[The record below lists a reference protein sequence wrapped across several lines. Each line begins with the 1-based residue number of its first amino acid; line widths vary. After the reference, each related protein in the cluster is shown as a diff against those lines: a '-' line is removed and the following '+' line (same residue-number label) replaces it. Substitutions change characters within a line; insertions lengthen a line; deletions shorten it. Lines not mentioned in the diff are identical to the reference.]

1 MAENHLNILGL
12 TDEQV
17 ILARRQYGQNQLDY
31 KKENTFLDTVKR
43 VAKDPMMLLL
53 LLAASI
59 YFISGKIADGMA

>member
-31 KKENTFLDTVKR
+31 KKENTVVLF
-43 VAKDPMMLLL
+43 
-53 LLAASI
+53 
-59 YFISGKIADGMA
+59 FN